1 MVRSNSIRVFLMVLA
16 MASCQL
22 DQSVFASGI
31 PANAAGRTIVIN
43 EAGKS
48 IKCTVLKA
56 WHLDDGTGAMIVE
69 CLSDGEKLTIVES
82 GKQKSGAK
90 VLAAR
95 IYHWGRGNTQS
106 PDGVPVPP
114 GFVNQQA
121 PGTPEATAHPVVQ
134 ETKKPVVLP
143 GKDKENMPVVVE
155 MAPAPTS
162 PAVELPAISGKAG
175 PSSTV
180 TCPGSNEPLPDI
192 QNNKET
198 KTAGKSLRD
207 RLRLSRESDKSS
219 PMPVKE
225 TQVAANSSTTVT
237 STPYAQPV
245 WNQVNAPAKESIAA
259 KSTAS
264 LPDVP
269 TQAAPAA
276 VPMTQSVAKPD
287 GQDLPPADWRE
298 SWGKLKDST
307 PAPTGKAEKKVMAK
321 NEPVKQATTSNISD
335 KEGKV
340 DPLLNPEAYSKAPA
354 SEKIAQKVDVMKTDD
369 AKVRATLQPKLADVP
384 APVVTKTEKP
394 APASDLPPD
403 DYRPEADP
411 VVATKAEVVPTIS
424 EKKAAPTVKPIDM
437 PPAQKAIIPDGPQA
451 FVIKTT
457 AEPAN
462 SKTVMAPSGM
472 NSMLYTTPVK
482 EDPSLAPLPFGDKDK
497 INQWVT
503 ILKDS
508 IYPSQREWAAD
519 QLSACDWHKNLEL
532 VPELLKAAK
541 GDPAA
546 TVRAGCIRCLAR
558 MNVDTVPVVLAIQKM
573 KKDADPR
580 VQSEAEQALSVLAPD
595 LPIKGEKPEVK
606 AQDETPMSKEM
617 PAAADGD
624 LPPGGQ
630 N

>member
-1 MVRSNSIRVFLMVLA
+1 MVLA
-16 MASCQL
+16 MASWQL

-43 EAGKS
+43 EAGKA
-48 IKCTVLKA
+48 IKCTVLKT

-82 GKQKSGAK
+82 GKQKSGSK

-95 IYHWGRGNTQS
+95 IYHWGRGNSQS
-106 PDGVPVPP
+106 PEGVPVPP
-114 GFVNQQA
+114 GFVNQQTQSA
-121 PGTPEATAHPVVQ
+121 PEATAQSVSAQ

-162 PAVELPAISGKAG
+162 PSVELPAISGKAG

-180 TCPGSNEPLPDI
+180 TCPGTNEPLPEI
-192 QNNKET
+192 QNKKET

-207 RLRLSRESDKSS
+207 RLRLNHESEKNS

-225 TQVAANSSTTVT
+225 TQVAANSSTTVS

-245 WNQVNAPAKESIAA
+245 WNQVNSTGKDNAPAKSTVSLTDVPAQPAPVATPVPQTVA
-259 KSTAS
+259 KSDS
-264 LPDVP
+264 
-269 TQAAPAA
+269 
-276 VPMTQSVAKPD
+276 
-287 GQDLPPADWRE
+287 QDLPPADWRE

-307 PAPTGKAEKKVMAK
+307 PPPTGKSEKKTAAK
-321 NEPVKQATTSNISD
+321 TIVTKTATASSDSD
-335 KEGKV
+335 KPEKV
-340 DPLLNPEAYSKAPA
+340 DPLMNPEAYTKAPP
-354 SEKIAQKVDVMKTDD
+354 SDKIVQKVDVMKSEDSK
-369 AKVRATLQPKLADVP
+369 ARATLQTKLADVP
-384 APVVTKTEKP
+384 TPVVTKTEKP
-394 APASDLPPD
+394 APSSDLPPD
-403 DYRPEADP
+403 DFRPEAEP
-411 VVATKAEVVPTIS
+411 VVATKSEVVPTVP
-424 EKKAAPTVKPIDM
+424 EKKTTPVVKPIDM
-437 PPAQKAIIPDGPQA
+437 PPAQKAMIPDGPQA
-451 FVIKTT
+451 FVLKTT
-457 AEPAN
+457 SEPAN
-462 SKTVMAPSGM
+462 SKTAMAPSGM

-519 QLSACDWHKNLEL
+519 QLSACDWHKNLQL

-541 GDPAA
+541 EDPAA

-573 KKDADPR
+573 KKDTDPR

-595 LPIKGEKPEVK
+595 LPTRGEKPEVK

-617 PAAADGD
+617 PAAAEGD